1 MLASTTVFSILTIYM
16 ARIHSLRR
24 KSTLALR
31 QRRIALLRQLA
42 IPPQSIR
49 ASVVERFGTCGKP
62 SCACHQGAKHGP
74 YYYLTQCL
82 AKGHVQKFLLKST
95 TQQQRARNATAAFNE
110 FYDGLEELSQ
120 INTELLR
127 RDEELEGSHR

>member
-1 MLASTTVFSILTIYM
+1 M

>member
-127 RDEELEGSHR
+127 RDEEPEGSHR